1 MKRIIPILFCAL
13 LVALASCQ
21 KKNAPLFRGDYSFK
35 TSGSVT
41 LDEINAEDEPA
52 SFTVSLPNEI
62 GQLEISAL
70 DNGKDSVLVVMNT
83 MGGEVVVTHAF
94 CKDNEIFLRDFKKN
108 TLLFTGD
115 SIALNKDGCWCFFG
129 TFNYD
134 SQLNKSSLRTLERR
148 LEGAPITHVLTSHNG
163 YTTDSSSAFAHIGE
177 SPDLGRR
184 GFVFDED
191 APYDCFA

>member
-1 MKRIIPILFCAL
+1 MKNRPVLIILCCL
-13 LVALASCQ
+13 MSLASCQ

-52 SFTVSLPNEI
+52 SYTVSLPNEI

-83 MGGEVVVTHAF
+83 MGGEVVVTHAL

-115 SIALNKDGCWCFFG
+115 SLTLKNDLRVKASGQMYEGNTLILNMIYEGEAE
-129 TFNYD
+129 TN
-134 SQLNKSSLRTLERR
+134 ERSFKVYGDDIR
-148 LEGAPITHVLTSHNG
+148 MAAIRNN
-163 YTTDSSSAFAHIGE
+163 
-177 SPDLGRR
+177 
-184 GFVFDED
+184 
-191 APYDCFA
+191 

>member
-1 MKRIIPILFCAL
+1 MKRIIPILFCCL
-13 LVALASCQ
+13 MALASCQ

-41 LDEINAEDEPA
+41 LNEINTEDEPA

-115 SIALNKDGCWCFFG
+115 SLTLKNDLRVHASGQMYEDNTLILNMTYKGEAE
-129 TFNYD
+129 TN
-134 SQLNKSSLRTLERR
+134 ERSFKIYGDDIR
-148 LEGAPITHVLTSHNG
+148 MAAIRNN
-163 YTTDSSSAFAHIGE
+163 
-177 SPDLGRR
+177 
-184 GFVFDED
+184 
-191 APYDCFA
+191 

>member
-13 LVALASCQ
+13 LALASCQ

-41 LDEINAEDEPA
+41 LEEMNPEDAPA
-52 SFTVSLPNEI
+52 SYTISLPNEI
-62 GQLEISAL
+62 GQLEISDL

-115 SIALNKDGCWCFFG
+115 SLTLKNDLRVHASGQMYEDNTLILNMTYEGEAE
-129 TFNYD
+129 TN
-134 SQLNKSSLRTLERR
+134 ERSFKIYGDDIR
-148 LEGAPITHVLTSHNG
+148 MAAIRNN
-163 YTTDSSSAFAHIGE
+163 
-177 SPDLGRR
+177 
-184 GFVFDED
+184 
-191 APYDCFA
+191 

>member
-1 MKRIIPILFCAL
+1 MKRIIPILFCAFL
-13 LVALASCQ
+13 ALASCQ

-41 LDEINAEDEPA
+41 LDEIVTEGGTGD
-52 SFTVSLPNEI
+52 SFTASLPNEI

-94 CKDNEIFLRDFKKN
+94 CKNDEIFLRDFKKN

-115 SIALNKDGCWCFFG
+115 SLSLKNDLHVHASGQMYEDNTLILNMVYEGEAE
-129 TFNYD
+129 TN
-134 SQLNKSSLRTLERR
+134 ERSFKIYGDDIR
-148 LEGAPITHVLTSHNG
+148 MAAIRNN
-163 YTTDSSSAFAHIGE
+163 
-177 SPDLGRR
+177 
-184 GFVFDED
+184 
-191 APYDCFA
+191 

>member
-1 MKRIIPILFCAL
+1 MKRIIPIVICAFM
-13 LVALASCQ
+13 ALASCQ

-41 LDEINAEDEPA
+41 LEEIVPQGETGET
-52 SFTVSLPNEI
+52 FTVGLPNEI

-83 MGGEVVVTHAF
+83 MGGEVVVAHAL

-115 SIALNKDGCWCFFG
+115 TITLKNEVRVHATGQMYEDNTLILNMTYDGEAATNNRDFKIHG
-129 TFNYD
+129 DDIRMAAIRN
-134 SQLNKSSLRTLERR
+134 
-148 LEGAPITHVLTSHNG
+148 
-163 YTTDSSSAFAHIGE
+163 
-177 SPDLGRR
+177 
-184 GFVFDED
+184 
-191 APYDCFA
+191 

>member
-1 MKRIIPILFCAL
+1 MKKISILLSVFCL
-13 LVALASCQ
+13 IVLASCQ

-41 LDEINAEDEPA
+41 LEEIVPQGETGET
-52 SFTVSLPNEI
+52 FTVSLPNEI

-94 CKDNEIFLRDFKKN
+94 CNDNKIFLKDFKKN

-115 SIALNKDGCWCFFG
+115 SLTLKNDLRVHATGQMYEDNTLIINMVYDGEAETNERSFKVFG
-129 TFNYD
+129 DDIRMAAIRN
-134 SQLNKSSLRTLERR
+134 N
-148 LEGAPITHVLTSHNG
+148 
-163 YTTDSSSAFAHIGE
+163 
-177 SPDLGRR
+177 
-184 GFVFDED
+184 
-191 APYDCFA
+191 

>member
-41 LDEINAEDEPA
+41 LEEINPEDEPA

-62 GQLEISAL
+62 GQLEISGL
-70 DNGKDSVLVVMNT
+70 DNGKDSGLVMMNT
-83 MGGEVVVTHAF
+83 MGGEVVITHDF

-115 SIALNKDGCWCFFG
+115 SLTLKNDLRVKASGQMYEDNTLILNMV
-129 TFNYD
+129 Y
-134 SQLNKSSLRTLERR
+134 
-148 LEGAPITHVLTSHNG
+148 EGEAETNDRSFKIYGDDIRMAAIRN
-163 YTTDSSSAFAHIGE
+163 
-177 SPDLGRR
+177 
-184 GFVFDED
+184 
-191 APYDCFA
+191 

>member
-1 MKRIIPILFCAL
+1 MKRIFPIVICAFM
-13 LVALASCQ
+13 ALASCQ

-41 LDEINAEDEPA
+41 LEEIVPQGETGET
-52 SFTVSLPNEI
+52 FTVGLPNEI
-62 GQLEISAL
+62 GQLEISTL

-115 SIALNKDGCWCFFG
+115 SLTLKNDLRVKATGRMYEDNTLILNMIYDGEAERNERSFKVFG
-129 TFNYD
+129 DDIRMAAIRN
-134 SQLNKSSLRTLERR
+134 
-148 LEGAPITHVLTSHNG
+148 
-163 YTTDSSSAFAHIGE
+163 
-177 SPDLGRR
+177 
-184 GFVFDED
+184 
-191 APYDCFA
+191 

>member
-1 MKRIIPILFCAL
+1 MKRIILILFCAL
-13 LVALASCQ
+13 MALASCQ
-21 KKNAPLFRGDYSFK
+21 KKNAPLFRGNYSFK

-41 LDEINAEDEPA
+41 LDEITAEDEPA

-94 CKDNEIFLRDFKKN
+94 CKDNKIFLRDFNKN

-115 SIALNKDGCWCFFG
+115 SITLKNELRVKASGQMYENNTLILNMTYEGEAE
-129 TFNYD
+129 TN
-134 SQLNKSSLRTLERR
+134 ERSFKVYGDDIR
-148 LEGAPITHVLTSHNG
+148 MAAIRN
-163 YTTDSSSAFAHIGE
+163 
-177 SPDLGRR
+177 
-184 GFVFDED
+184 
-191 APYDCFA
+191 

>member
-1 MKRIIPILFCAL
+1 MKRIIPILFCC
-13 LVALASCQ
+13 LVALAACQ

-41 LDEINAEDEPA
+41 LNEIDAEDEPA

-115 SIALNKDGCWCFFG
+115 SLTLKNDLRVKASGQMYEDNTLILNMV
-129 TFNYD
+129 Y
-134 SQLNKSSLRTLERR
+134 
-148 LEGAPITHVLTSHNG
+148 EGEAETNDRSFKIYGDDIRMAAIRNN
-163 YTTDSSSAFAHIGE
+163 
-177 SPDLGRR
+177 
-184 GFVFDED
+184 
-191 APYDCFA
+191 